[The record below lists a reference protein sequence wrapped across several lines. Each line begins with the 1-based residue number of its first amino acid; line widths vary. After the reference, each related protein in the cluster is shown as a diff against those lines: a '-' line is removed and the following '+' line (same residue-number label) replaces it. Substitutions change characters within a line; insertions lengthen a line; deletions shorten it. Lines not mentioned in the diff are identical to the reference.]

1 MPLGTQNRWG
11 ALPDNRR
18 KLAVSKTQ
26 PTIYVELL
34 LKVVDNTYP
43 PEAHGSRGV
52 IGGSGGYTERVMNRP
67 RRSRGRDSDILRAVM
82 ALVGFIVL
90 PILLVTAA
98 VLFTAALLGG
108 LVNV

>member
-1 MPLGTQNRWG
+1 M
-11 ALPDNRR
+11 
-18 KLAVSKTQ
+18 
-26 PTIYVELL
+26 
-34 LKVVDNTYP
+34 LKVVDNTHP
-43 PEAHGSRGV
+43 PEAHGYRGV
-52 IGGSGGYTERVMNRP
+52 IGGSGGYTERVMNRS

-90 PILLVTAA
+90 PILLVAAA